1 MINVA
6 KISNQIL
13 EHIFSLSI
21 KESNFLV
28 VNVIKNLQHKNIFK
42 NISIPYTKQ
51 ISYGKFGH
59 RNLSSAKFQIILTNI
74 FTDISPFH

>member
-28 VNVIKNLQHKNIFK
+28 VNVIKNLQHKKIFK
-42 NISIPYTKQ
+42 NISIPYTKL
-51 ISYGKFGH
+51 F
-59 RNLSSAKFQIILTNI
+59 SAKFQIILTNI